1 MFLQVRASSKGGEMM
16 ATLDSVKLR
25 IGLTD
30 TMQDD
35 LLNELIEDAT
45 ARVLAYINQDGVVNQ
60 TVPDAVTWV
69 VKDVVVKMYNRVGDE
84 GKTSSG
90 EGNVSNSWE
99 AIDLSKYADALDV
112 YRESSQSR
120 RPGMRFV

>member
-1 MFLQVRASSKGGEMM
+1 M
-16 ATLDSVKLR
+16 AILDSVKLR

-30 TMQDD
+30 TMQDK

-69 VKDVVVKMYNRVGDE
+69 IKDVVVKMYNRIGDE
-84 GKTSSG
+84 GKQSG
-90 EGNVSNSWE
+90 TEGNVSNTWA
-99 AIDLSKYADALDV
+99 AIDLSQYADALDQ
-112 YRESSQSR
+112 YRSSSQRR

>member
-1 MFLQVRASSKGGEMM
+1 MM
-16 ATLDSVKLR
+16 AILDSVKLR

-30 TMQDD
+30 TVQDE
-35 LLNELIEDAT
+35 LLSDLIEDAT
-45 ARVLAYINQDGVVNQ
+45 ARVLTYINQDGIVNQ
-60 TVPDAVTWV
+60 TVPDTVAWV
-69 VKDVVVKMYNRVGDE
+69 IKDVVVKMYNRVGDE
-84 GKTSSG
+84 GKKSSG

-99 AIDLSKYADALDV
+99 AIDLSQYADALDV

>member
-1 MFLQVRASSKGGEMM
+1 M
-16 ATLDSVKLR
+16 AILDSVKLR

-30 TMQDD
+30 TMQDN

-45 ARVLAYINQDGVVNQ
+45 ARVLAYINQDGVVNK

-69 VKDVVVKMYNRVGDE
+69 IKDVVVKMYNRIGDE
-84 GKTSSG
+84 GKTASG
-90 EGNVSNSWE
+90 EGNVSNTWE
-99 AIDLSKYADALDV
+99 TIDLSKYADGLDV

>member
-1 MFLQVRASSKGGEMM
+1 M
-16 ATLDSVKLR
+16 ALLDSIKLR
-25 IGLTD
+25 IGIED

-35 LLNELIEDAT
+35 LLSELIEDAT

-60 TVPDAVTWV
+60 TVPTAVTWV
-69 VKDVVVKMYNRVGDE
+69 IKDIVVKLYNRIGDE
-84 GKTSSG
+84 GKKSSG

-99 AIDLSKYADALDV
+99 TIDLSHYADALDV

>member
-1 MFLQVRASSKGGEMM
+1 MM
-16 ATLDSVKLR
+16 AILDGVKLR

-30 TMQDD
+30 TMQDV
-35 LLNELIEDAT
+35 LLNELIDDAT
-45 ARVLAYINQDGVVNQ
+45 ARVLAYINQDGIVNQ
-60 TVPDAVTWV
+60 TVPDAVAWV
-69 VKDVVVKMYNRVGDE
+69 IKDIVVKMYNRIGDE
-84 GKTSSG
+84 GKQSG
-90 EGNVSNSWE
+90 TEGNVSNTWE